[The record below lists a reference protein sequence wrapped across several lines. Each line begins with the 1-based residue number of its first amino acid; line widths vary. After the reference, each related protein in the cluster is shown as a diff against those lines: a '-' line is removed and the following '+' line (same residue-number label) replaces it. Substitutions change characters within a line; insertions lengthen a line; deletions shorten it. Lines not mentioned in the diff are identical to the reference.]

1 MKQRIERIAARTGV
15 DEETVEFFA
24 DEFHHTGMVTI
35 LGYLERRIETMRGDE
50 NPKYE
55 LEQIR
60 LELAALSTL
69 AALRA
74 NPESPDE
81 NSV

>member
-1 MKQRIERIAARTGV
+1 MKDRVKRIAARTGV
-15 DEETVEFFA
+15 DIETVEFFA
-24 DEFHHTGMVTI
+24 DEFHHTGMVPV
-35 LGYLERRIETMRGDE
+35 LGYLEKRLENMVGDE

-60 LELAALSTL
+60 LDLAALSTL

-74 NPESPDE
+74 DAENTHE
-81 NSV
+81 NS